1 MAQETLQ
8 QQAQRLQ
15 LDIERLKA
23 EKNLSEQQL
32 KDLSD
37 KEAALSRINEILF
50 KSVDYLKDQLKQL
63 ELQAETHEIL
73 AKQTGISVDHQK
85 ALLDIEIQ
93 KLNILIKEQEQNVL
107 NATSDEERLKAQQE
121 IVRLLK
127 LQSKEFEK
135 QKDLTR
141 AEEKGKM
148 LANLLGIS
156 EANKNSLT
164 YQMFKNPN
172 TIFDGFKKEVQDA
185 GGISGALFTSIT
197 MKAQEAAAA
206 ILYLT
211 KQQMML
217 ADQSVSSFFAAT
229 GANEKYLQ
237 SVYDVGRGNTALGIG
252 FAESGKAMTDLYTN
266 LNTFTTLSKEARD
279 SLTITTAKLEKL
291 GISGAESA
299 KSIQTLSMMM
309 GVSEVQAADTVQQFA
324 AMGQAIGVSSK
335 QMISD
340 FMAVKDQLAVFG
352 SSMDETFLKLEA
364 QAKATGVAVNDLI
377 NITNKFDT
385 FEGAANQVAK
395 LNAMLGGPYLSAMT
409 MIETTDPTERI
420 NMIRESVNNAGMSF
434 ESMSYYQKKA
444 IMEAGG
450 FKSIE
455 EAQRILSM
463 SAGEAAE
470 ELQKQTASQEE
481 LNAAIERAQPIQ
493 QKMSM
498 IMANFAIVIEPV
510 VTGISKFLTG
520 ILKIQDEYPSFKY
533 VLTGILLL
541 FGAMLVAIP
550 LLIAG
555 LSIFANVATITAAT
569 AVPAAAGA
577 EAAAAGVAAAG
588 ATLSAAAPV
597 ILIGS
602 KAMFIF
608 AAALLLVS
616 LAAIGVGYALKLIFE
631 GLALVLEQG
640 VKAPEVFFGMA
651 LAIYALGAALAMLS
665 LNPFAGV
672 GMAILLASFYGIAD
686 AINSIETDKIV
697 NFKTVMEKSVEI
709 SEPSTIEG
717 FEKFSDK
724 FEAVARATAL
734 VDASKTQT
742 FISLLSATQNL
753 SQALKLN
760 QTVIVQVGDK
770 KFEGYIKSVVN
781 NMFPDS
787 AISSRPNN

>member
-1 MAQETLQ
+1 MANERSIEDLQ
-8 QQAQRLQ
+8 KDLELGEQ
-15 LDIERLKA
+15 LTA
-23 EKNLSEQQL
+23 EESKRLSEYIKL
-32 KDLSD
+32 
-37 KEAALSRINEILF
+37 NEQRKRGL
-50 KSVDYLKDQLKQL
+50 DYLKDELKQL

-121 IVRLLK
+121 IVKLLK

-185 GGISGALFTSIT
+185 GGLSNALFTSIA

-266 LNTFTTLSKEARD
+266 LNTFTMLSKEARD

-309 GVSEVQAADTVQQFA
+309 GISEVQAADTVQQFA

-352 SSMDETFLKLEA
+352 SSMDETFIKLEA
-364 QAKATGVAVNDLI
+364 QAKATGVAVGDLI

-481 LNAAIERAQPIQ
+481 LNSAIERAQPIQ
-493 QKMSM
+493 QKMSL
-498 IMANFAIVIEPV
+498 IMANFAIVMEPV
-510 VTGISKFLTG
+510 VTNISKFLTF
-520 ILKIQDEYPSFKY
+520 ILELQDEIPGF
-533 VLTGILLL
+533 GILLGVIG
-541 FGAMLVAIP
+541 FGFAAIGLALAVAIP
-550 LLIAG
+550 LLMALPG
-555 LSIFANVATITAAT
+555 LFTLIGTT

-577 EAAAAGVAAAG
+577 ETAAAGVAAAG
-588 ATLSAAAPV
+588 ATLSAAAPA

-686 AINSIETDKIV
+686 AINSIETEKII
-697 NFKTVMEKSVEI
+697 NFKTIMEKSVEI

-724 FEAVARATAL
+724 FEAVARATAF

-742 FISLLSATQNL
+742 FVSLLNATQNL
-753 SQALKLN
+753 SQALKLD

-787 AISSRPNN
+787 AISSKP

>member
-1 MAQETLQ
+1 MADKTTQE
-8 QQAQRLQ
+8 RS
-15 LDIERLKA
+15 IE
-23 EKNLSEQQL
+23 
-32 KDLSD
+32 
-37 KEAALSRINEILF
+37 
-50 KSVDYLKDQLKQL
+50 
-63 ELQAETHEIL
+63 
-73 AKQTGISVDHQK
+73 
-85 ALLDIEIQ
+85 EIQ
-93 KLNILIKEQEQNVL
+93 KELALGKEITKEEKIRLSQYIQLNEQRKKGIDFLQEEVKNLEQQQKLV
-107 NATSDEERLKAQQE
+107 NALSDEKGRIIEKERIDLDLQEARGEVLKKALIEQTKGRDLTE
-121 IVRLLK
+121 KELK
-127 LQSKEFEK
+127 LLIEIEK
-135 QKDLTR
+135 QIDKVKERKKDLAR
-141 AEEKGKM
+141 AEGAGET
-148 LANLLGIS
+148 LAKLLGIS

-164 YQMFKNPN
+164 YQMFKNPKQVM
-172 TIFDGFKKEVQDA
+172 DGFKGAIQDA
-185 GGISGALFTSIT
+185 GGFSTALFTSIA

-237 SVYDVGRGNTALGIG
+237 SVYDIGRGNTALGIG

-266 LNTFTTLSKEARD
+266 LNTFTMLSKEARD

-309 GVSEVQAADTVQQFA
+309 GVSEVQAAETVQQFA

-340 FMAVKDQLAVFG
+340 FMTVKDQLAVFG

-385 FEGAANQVAK
+385 FESAANQVAK

-470 ELQKQTASQEE
+470 ELQKQQASQEE
-481 LNAAIERAQPIQ
+481 LNKAIERAQPIQ

-498 IMANFAIVIEPV
+498 IMANFAIVMEPV
-510 VTGISKFLTG
+510 VTGISKFLTF
-520 ILKIQDEYPSFKY
+520 ILKLQDEIPGFGIILSGIGLGF
-533 VLTGILLL
+533 VLLGTALA
-541 FGAMLVAIP
+541 FAIP
-550 LLIAG
+550 LLSAFS
-555 LSIFANVATITAAT
+555 SIFTILGSTAG
-569 AVPAAAGA
+569 PAAAGA
-577 EAAAAGVAAAG
+577 SGGLQALT
-588 ATLSAAAPV
+588 ATLSATTPV
-597 ILIGS
+597 IIAS
-602 KAMFIF
+602 SE
-608 AAALLLVS
+608 ALG
-616 LAAIGVGYALKLIFE
+616 I
-631 GLALVLEQG
+631 LALVLLAIGVSILMVGFGFKLMLDGLSSVIKEA
-640 VKAPEVFFGMA
+640 VKAPEVFLNMAAGLLA
-651 LAIYALGAALAMLS
+651 LAAAITIIS
-665 LNPFAGV
+665 LNPFAT
-672 GMAILLASFYGIAD
+672 LGIAQLALSIYAISA
-686 AINSIETDKIV
+686 AINAVDTEKVVS
-697 NFKTVMEKSVEI
+697 FKAIMEKSVEI
-709 SEPSTIEG
+709 SEPSTVQG
-717 FEKFSDK
+717 FEKFSEK
-724 FEAVARATAL
+724 FSAVAQATANIN
-734 VDASKTQT
+734 ANNTKT
-742 FISLLSATQNL
+742 FVSLLNATQNL
-753 SQALKLN
+753 SQALKLD

-787 AISSRPNN
+787 AISSKP